1 MFGSHRQHPWE
12 YPGGYYAD
20 HLRKSLV
27 IRTAL
32 DPKSLIPAVRKAV
45 AEVDKDQPAYDF
57 MTMEQRLADSIALER
72 FMMRLFGVFSGL
84 ALILAA
90 VGIYGVMSFFVG
102 QRTHEIGV
110 RMALGALER
119 DVLLSV
125 VKQGLKL
132 TAIGVVIGFLASLG
146 LARLIAG
153 ALYGVTATD
162 PATYLG
168 VSLFMA
174 LVAFLASYIPARKAA
189 KVDPMVALRSV

>member
-1 MFGSHRQHPWE
+1 
-12 YPGGYYAD
+12 
-20 HLRKSLV
+20 
-27 IRTAL
+27 
-32 DPKSLIPAVRKAV
+32 V
-45 AEVDKDQPAYDF
+45 AQVDKDQPAYDF

-72 FMMRLFGVFSGL
+72 FMMRLFGVFAGL

-132 TAIGVVIGFLASLG
+132 TGIGVVIGFLASLG

-153 ALYGVTATD
+153 TLYGVTSTD
-162 PATYLG
+162 PVTYLV

-174 LVAFLASYIPARKAA
+174 FVAFLASYIPARKAA
-189 KVDPMVALRSV
+189 KIDPMVALRSE

>member
-1 MFGSHRQHPWE
+1 
-12 YPGGYYAD
+12 
-20 HLRKSLV
+20 
-27 IRTAL
+27 
-32 DPKSLIPAVRKAV
+32 
-45 AEVDKDQPAYDF
+45 
-57 MTMEQRLADSIALER
+57 
-72 FMMRLFGVFSGL
+72 
-84 ALILAA
+84 
-90 VGIYGVMSFFVG
+90 
-102 QRTHEIGV
+102 
-110 RMALGALER
+110 MALGALER

-174 LVAFLASYIPARKAA
+174 LVAFLASYIPAQRASKS
-189 KVDPMVALRSV
+189 DPMIALGHAQ